1 MRHSESR
8 DRLLNAVS
16 WCWLVLGL
24 AFGVY
29 LLLPLRHPD
38 ASGHTAHAY
47 TSEQRELTP
56 VSFRQEPVRT
66 HATRKIEDISVGDR
80 VLAFNPL
87 LSPEEHL
94 APDPNA
100 GEWRQ
105 IDLAITKADG
115 YRLDITLLR
124 PIDWLEAQEAR
135 LGGTILLD
143 IPEMNAYGEA
153 QVLSISQ
160 CPPIRPG
167 DGRVVVGKF
176 RHTSGDI
183 IDLGVGGVSEP
194 IGTTADHPFWSETRE
209 EFVEAGDLKIGE
221 LLLSVTGEAVPV
233 TSLSRRGPPEPVYNL
248 QVHSEH
254 VYFVS
259 SEGVLVHNYD
269 PPTAPKEALSR
280 GAYLRQK
287 YAHLSPAQRAERI
300 DQLSYANYIRRLDE
314 AIGDQQFVYRYLT
327 EDGLATSFKYN
338 SVRGYTTTEFT
349 SSSATVASRSQILA
363 DWGNPTLGPSSAVKY
378 GVAIPVSELKGYRVA
393 RPFGGKGTVGW
404 EFRTNSYPTAGS
416 GGWIQ
421 FDISSVPLDKVHIFT
436 LH

>member
-47 TSEQRELTP
+47 SSEQRELTP

-124 PIDWLEAQEAR
+124 PVDWLEALEAR
-135 LGGTILLD
+135 LGGPILLD

-183 IDLGVGGVSEP
+183 IDLGVSGVSEP

-221 LLLSVTGEAVPV
+221 LLLSVTGEVIPV

-269 PPTAPKEALSR
+269 PPTATKGGLNVLDAQFTPNAQTLSKVTAYDFYTRQAGFSPSRALQHMEGIDFSR
-280 GAYLRQK
+280 PVTPVTIPYGTTA
-287 YAHLSPAQRAERI
+287 
-300 DQLSYANYIRRLDE
+300 
-314 AIGDQQFVYRYLT
+314 QQFV
-327 EDGLATSFKYN
+327 GP
-338 SVRGYTTTEFT
+338 RGTGHYFAAYGSTPLQ
-349 SSSATVASRSQILA
+349 SGIPSLRQS
-363 DWGNPTLGPSSAVKY
+363 PTLFQSFGDIPALQSFTRPDYIYPPGAV
-378 GVAIPVSELKGYRVA
+378 VP
-393 RPFGGKGTVGW
+393 
-404 EFRTNSYPTAGS
+404 GS
-416 GGWIQ
+416 GAGNGLQ
-421 FDISSVPLDKVHIFT
+421 YFVPNNGLMVPIT
-436 LH
+436 R